1 VKDIQGRLLEDI
13 DQYNCLYAITEICT
27 ADPTS
32 RQHRSTFNLEGNNTW
47 ADLGGWIKH
56 PTDGLLNGSVKT
68 HGNAVNT
75 YSCELSFNL
84 LSAVFGGA
92 CDKYIPMSVMEGMQI
107 ELQLDN
113 CANVVKYQFEAFPG
127 VGGYSANANSNTL
140 NGNTFA
146 AAGARGYYGSHST
159 RSNVGVSDQQAGYY
173 QPNID
178 WSDETRA
185 FELNAVTAAQISY
198 QIKNPVLY
206 LSVLDVEPSV
216 NAELIRAAKDRSDGM
231 VRIQTFSWLTFSTQ
245 VQPNTTGLFQWTIPV
260 SVTSMKS
267 IFFTITPTVNYNNM
281 NRLKTGFMHRG
292 LVRYR
297 VLIGG
302 FPLNADWVTV
312 KEEGVG
318 ITDQTY
324 GEAITTLM
332 EAWSVHQKTEGNAT
346 LLRRDNYAPLMWG
359 QPYNLY
365 SYERNAVFG
374 QELESFSQKS
384 GIIQSGINTMQ
395 TTFVLELDF
404 GGQGSQTQT
413 IQVSPN
419 YYDVQGLFRAADEED
434 VDTYNAANIFEV
446 RAYCMFD
453 KVIAFDET
461 SGSIRSEY

>member
-1 VKDIQGRLLEDI
+1 
-13 DQYNCLYAITEICT
+13 
-27 ADPTS
+27 
-32 RQHRSTFNLEGNNTW
+32 
-47 ADLGGWIKH
+47 
-56 PTDGLLNGSVKT
+56 
-68 HGNAVNT
+68 
-75 YSCELSFNL
+75 
-84 LSAVFGGA
+84 
-92 CDKYIPMSVMEGMQI
+92 
-107 ELQLDN
+107 
-113 CANVVKYQFEAFPG
+113 
-127 VGGYSANANSNTL
+127 
-140 NGNTFA
+140 
-146 AAGARGYYGSHST
+146 
-159 RSNVGVSDQQAGYY
+159 
-173 QPNID
+173 
-178 WSDETRA
+178 
-185 FELNAVTAAQISY
+185 
-198 QIKNPVLY
+198 
-206 LSVLDVEPSV
+206 
-216 NAELIRAAKDRSDGM
+216 
-231 VRIQTFSWLTFSTQ
+231 
-245 VQPNTTGLFQWTIPV
+245 
-260 SVTSMKS
+260 
-267 IFFTITPTVNYNNM
+267 
-281 NRLKTGFMHRG
+281 MHRG

-318 ITDQTY
+318 VTDQTY

-359 QPYNLY
+359 PPYNLY

-419 YYDVQGLFRAADEED
+419 YYDVNGAFRVAATED
-434 VDTYNAANIFEV
+434 IDTYNAANIFEV

>member
-1 VKDIQGRLLEDI
+1 L
-13 DQYNCLYAITEICT
+13 
-27 ADPTS
+27 P
-32 RQHRSTFNLEGNNTW
+32 
-47 ADLGGWIKH
+47 
-56 PTDGLLNGSVKT
+56 
-68 HGNAVNT
+68 
-75 YSCELSFNL
+75 
-84 LSAVFGGA
+84 
-92 CDKYIPMSVMEGMQI
+92 
-107 ELQLDN
+107 
-113 CANVVKYQFEAFPG
+113 
-127 VGGYSANANSNTL
+127 
-140 NGNTFA
+140 
-146 AAGARGYYGSHST
+146 
-159 RSNVGVSDQQAGYY
+159 
-173 QPNID
+173 
-178 WSDETRA
+178 
-185 FELNAVTAAQISY
+185 AVTSQISY

-216 NAELIRAAKDRSDGM
+216 NAELIRAAKDKADGM

-245 VQPNTTGLFQWTIPV
+245 IQPYTTGLFQWTIPV

-267 IFFTITPTVNYNNM
+267 IFFTITPTNNYNDM

-297 VLIGG
+297 ILIGG

-312 KEEGVG
+312 QEEGVG

-346 LLRRDNYAPLMWG
+346 LLKRNNYAPGIWG
-359 QPYNLY
+359 PPFNHFQW
-365 SYERNAVFG
+365 ERNAVFG

-395 TTFVLELDF
+395 TTFVLEMDF
-404 GGQGSQTQT
+404 GAQGSDEKEVY
-413 IQVSPN
+413 VSPN
-419 YYDVQGLFRAADEED
+419 YTDSTGTNQDAETDNVEMYAAAE
-434 VDTYNAANIFEV
+434 IFEV